1 LHPDY
6 DNTLIRNDIAVIRLP
21 TSVAFNAQ
29 IQPVTLPTRA
39 QAGEQFD
46 GEAATISGWGRFSD
60 GNCRLFFLNMNI
72 ILINS
77 SVFFFVASNDIAAQ
91 LRFVN
96 VPVITNLACR
106 IRFPTIIQD
115 SNICSSGE
123 GGRGACQGDSGGPLT
138 VQRGANSVQ
147 VGVVSF
153 GLAIGCEVGW
163 PSAFARVTS
172 FLDFIQANTDL
183 TIT

>member
-39 QAGEQFD
+39 QAGDQFE

-60 GNCRLFFLNMNI
+60 GNCRLLFFYSEHYTDKFTI
-72 ILINS
+72 
-77 SVFFFVASNDIAAQ
+77 FFVASNDIAAQ